1 MLEQNYCDYKDINE
15 LNNVS
20 QKNNINNN
28 TIDNINLP
36 KKREL
41 LDFPDLKIHIN
52 EQKLKQQHKLMIQNI
67 EVYFPYEPY
76 PNQLIYME
84 KMIQTLNNKKT
95 KIMT

>member
-36 KKREL
+36 KKE
-41 LDFPDLKIHIN
+41 N
-52 EQKLKQQHKLMIQNI
+52 
-67 EVYFPYEPY
+67 Y
-76 PNQLIYME
+76 
-84 KMIQTLNNKKT
+84 
-95 KIMT
+95 